1 MSHPVL
7 TREAIAGGDLDA
19 FMQDAERRG
28 LLTRLSDEARE
39 ASRDRTLARFDP
51 GEDIWVFGYGSLIWN
66 PAFHFEEQRTA
77 RIHGL
82 HRRFC
87 LETPLGRGSPEQ
99 PGRVLGLDRGGSC
112 SGMAFRLDPDKA
124 KHELGILWRREM
136 ISDAYSAAIVRA
148 RMDDGQVVRAATF
161 IINRKSPR
169 YCGETDLD
177 KVAYSIAHA
186 EGWLGPCSD
195 YLFQTLEGLHGLGLR
210 DSYLEKL
217 AKKVRAFQADREA
230 RPPATDALP

>member
-1 MSHPVL
+1 MSHPKL
-7 TREAIAGGDLDA
+7 TREAIAAGELET
-19 FMQDAERRG
+19 FMEDAERRG
-28 LLTRLSDEARE
+28 LLERMPDEERE
-39 ASRDRTLARFDP
+39 ASRDATLARFAP
-51 GEDIWVFGYGSLIWN
+51 GEDVWVFGYGSLIWN
-66 PAFHFEEQRTA
+66 PAFHFAEKRIA

-112 SGMAFRLDPDKA
+112 SGMAFRLDPGEA

-136 ISDAYSAAIVRA
+136 ISNAYSAAIVKA
-148 RMDDGQVVRAATF
+148 RTDDGRLVRAATF
-161 IINRKSPR
+161 VINRQSPR

-217 AKKVRAFQADREA
+217 AARVRAYQAA
-230 RPPATDALP
+230 AS

>member
-1 MSHPVL
+1 MSHPTL
-7 TREAIAGGDLDA
+7 TRENIATGALEE

-28 LLTRLSDEARE
+28 LLTRMSDEDRE
-39 ASRDRTLARFDP
+39 ASRDRTMARFAP

-66 PAFHFEEQRTA
+66 PAFHFEEKRIA

-112 SGMAFRLDPDKA
+112 FGMAFRIAPEKA
-124 KHELGILWRREM
+124 RDELGILWRREM
-136 ISDAYSAAIVRA
+136 VSDAYRATVVRA
-148 RMDDGQVVRAATF
+148 QSDMGPLRAATF
-161 IINRKSPR
+161 VINRSSPR

-177 KVAYSIAHA
+177 KVAFSIARA

-195 YLFQTLEGLHGLGLR
+195 YLFQTLEHLQELGLHDR
-210 DSYLEKL
+210 YLEKL
-217 AKKVRAFQADREA
+217 ARKVRQYQAA
-230 RPPATDALP
+230 A

>member
-1 MSHPVL
+1 MSHPTL
-7 TREAIAGGDLDA
+7 TRENIATGALEE

-28 LLTRLSDEARE
+28 LLTRMSDEDRE
-39 ASRDRTLARFDP
+39 ASRDRTMARFAP
-51 GEDIWVFGYGSLIWN
+51 EEDIWVFGYGSLIWN
-66 PAFHFEEQRTA
+66 PAFHFEEKRIA

-112 SGMAFRLDPDKA
+112 AGMAFRLAPEKA
-124 KHELGILWRREM
+124 HDELSILWRREM
-136 ISDAYSAAIVRA
+136 VSDAYRATVVRA
-148 RMDDGQVVRAATF
+148 HTDRGPVRAATF
-161 IINRKSPR
+161 VINRKSPR

-177 KVAYSIAHA
+177 KVAFSIARA

-195 YLFQTLEGLHGLGLR
+195 YLFQTLEHLQELGLHDR
-210 DSYLEKL
+210 YLEKL
-217 AKKVRAFQADREA
+217 ARKVRAFQAA
-230 RPPATDALP
+230 V